1 MTAELRNG
9 FLLSMSAWMFVGL
22 VGLFVLGHFSV
33 ETYFTVSFIGLV
45 AMMQLYAP
53 TTERP
58 TWWQGLMWVEAAC
71 FLVFGYIVYLR
82 IVTF

>member
-1 MTAELRNG
+1 MTAELRNS
-9 FLLSMSAWMFVGL
+9 FLLSMAAWMLVGWI
-22 VGLFVLGHFSV
+22 GLFVLDQLSA

-58 TWWQGLMWVEAAC
+58 TWWQGLMWVEAVC
-71 FLVFGYIVYLR
+71 FLVFGYIVYVR